1 MDLYI
6 WAILLAESSS
16 ADILF
21 LPKDLSN
28 LAILASD
35 SSWASLLEFSSSAY
49 ILLLSIDLYI
59 SAALL

>member
-16 ADILF
+16 ADILL

-28 LAILASD
+28 RAILASD
-35 SSWASLLEFSSSAY
+35 SSWASLFVGSSSA
-49 ILLLSIDLYI
+49 
-59 SAALL
+59 